1 MISKLTSY
9 NNKYAYHYMY
19 IYIYIYI
26 YTFLYVDWDL
36 ILSSLLTLLI
46 TRSLNSS

>member
-1 MISKLTSY
+1 MISELTSY
-9 NNKYAYHYMY
+9 NNKYAYH
-19 IYIYIYI
+19 YIYI